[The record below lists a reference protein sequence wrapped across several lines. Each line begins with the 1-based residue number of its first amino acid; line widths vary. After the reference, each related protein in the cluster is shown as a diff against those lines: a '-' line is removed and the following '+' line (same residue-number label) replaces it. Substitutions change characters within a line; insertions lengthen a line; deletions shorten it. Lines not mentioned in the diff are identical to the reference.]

1 MRNSTLLALAFG
13 LTLPLTAAAEMLNY
27 TCSYTEASY
36 TAPFQSAASIRK
48 CPEGKCTYAISIDGG
63 VGSVNGVSGFSVDS
77 NEQSITLQRTAK
89 DPVMGGL
96 DTTVITISKSDMS
109 FESRKTTT
117 PSVTLTTRG
126 QCQ

>member
-13 LTLPLTAAAEMLNY
+13 LTLPLTAMADMLSY

-36 TAPFQSAASIRK
+36 TAPFQSSTSIRK
-48 CPEGKCTYAISIDGG
+48 CPEGKCTYAIRIDGSY
-63 VGSVNGVSGFSVDS
+63 GSVNGVSGFSVS
-77 NEQSITLQRTAK
+77 NSEQGITLQRTAK
-89 DPVMGGL
+89 DPVMGGM
-96 DTTVITISKSDMS
+96 DTTVITITKSDMS